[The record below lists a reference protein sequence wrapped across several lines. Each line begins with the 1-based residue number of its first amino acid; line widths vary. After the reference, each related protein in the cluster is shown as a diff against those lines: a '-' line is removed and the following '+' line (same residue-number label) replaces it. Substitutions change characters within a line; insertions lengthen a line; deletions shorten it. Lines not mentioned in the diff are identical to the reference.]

1 MFNFI
6 QRISNLQEFQFIL
19 EACAGGQV
27 TQESISKTSNVQT
40 TILQNAEDWSSIKK
54 K

>member
-27 TQESISKTSNVQT
+27 TQESISKTSKYRLPSCKMLKIEVR
-40 TILQNAEDWSSIKK
+40 LKK
-54 K
+54 